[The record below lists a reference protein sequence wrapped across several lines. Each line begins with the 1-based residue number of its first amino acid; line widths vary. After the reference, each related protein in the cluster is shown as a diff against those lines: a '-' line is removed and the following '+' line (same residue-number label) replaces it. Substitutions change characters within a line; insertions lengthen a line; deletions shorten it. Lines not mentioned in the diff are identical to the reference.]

1 MTIMGHTVEEEMST
15 HSSILVWKIPW
26 TEEPGRQA
34 IVHGVAKSQ
43 TQLRRHPPE
52 PKGVINLIS
61 CIKILKTP
69 PSRCCQNYT

>member
-1 MTIMGHTVEEEMST
+1 MTITGHTMEAEMST

-34 IVHGVAKSQ
+34 TVHGVANSQ
-43 TQLRRHPPE
+43 TQLSMHPPE

-61 CIKILKTP
+61 CIKI
-69 PSRCCQNYT
+69 

>member
-1 MTIMGHTVEEEMST
+1 MTIMGHTMEEEMST
-15 HSSILVWKIPW
+15 HSSILVWKILW

-34 IVHGVAKSQ
+34 IVHRVAKSR
-43 TQLRRHPPE
+43 TQLSTHPPE

-61 CIKILKTP
+61 CTKILKTP